1 MALDNLRADA
11 EAASPRRA
19 RRDADQTRRDILAAA
34 AAEFSEKGYAG
45 GRVDDIAARTS
56 CTKRMIY
63 YYFGGKE
70 GLYAAVLEQA
80 YGGMRDA
87 EGALRL
93 DELPPVEAMQ
103 RLVETTFDHHAAH
116 PDFVR
121 LVSGENIEG
130 ARIVSVSATIR
141 DRNASVI
148 ATVAA
153 LLQRGEEEGV
163 FRPGVDPL
171 DLHLFISG
179 FCFYRVSNRH
189 TLGAIFGQ
197 DPTAPGRAQAH
208 RRMVVEAVLAYLQA
222 PGSAAAV
229 RSIAEAAST
238 SKVGHA
244 RGAMRR

>member
-1 MALDNLRADA
+1 MYGPGSSAPMPRDDPRATAADGVAAA
-11 EAASPRRA
+11 EADPPRRA

-148 ATVAA
+148 ATVA
-153 LLQRGEEEGV
+153 
-163 FRPGVDPL
+163 
-171 DLHLFISG
+171 
-179 FCFYRVSNRH
+179 
-189 TLGAIFGQ
+189 
-197 DPTAPGRAQAH
+197 
-208 RRMVVEAVLAYLQA
+208 
-222 PGSAAAV
+222 
-229 RSIAEAAST
+229 
-238 SKVGHA
+238 
-244 RGAMRR
+244 